1 MGPPARVGVSA
12 RERWIRPTVS
22 RATFLSRREDETT
35 TPRTRPLSLPSR
47 LLTHGRSC
55 CTNDSVCVWT
65 DRPFT
70 YSLWSPLSNNARYRH
85 TCLLQKGLLPS
96 WLWLASRRTW
106 TSQTMHDDLQFASLV
121 PADRIDSA
129 VKFHTRFNRQPHHVA
144 VGNLW
149 ARTKI
154 MSWLM
159 LLVAL
164 VV

>member
-85 TCLLQKGLLPS
+85 TCLLAKKGYYQAGSGWPVGGHGRPKPCMTISNLPPSCLRIGSIALLNSTHGLTDNP
-96 WLWLASRRTW
+96 T
-106 TSQTMHDDLQFASLV
+106 T
-121 PADRIDSA
+121 
-129 VKFHTRFNRQPHHVA
+129 
-144 VGNLW
+144 
-149 ARTKI
+149 
-154 MSWLM
+154 
-159 LLVAL
+159 
-164 VV
+164 